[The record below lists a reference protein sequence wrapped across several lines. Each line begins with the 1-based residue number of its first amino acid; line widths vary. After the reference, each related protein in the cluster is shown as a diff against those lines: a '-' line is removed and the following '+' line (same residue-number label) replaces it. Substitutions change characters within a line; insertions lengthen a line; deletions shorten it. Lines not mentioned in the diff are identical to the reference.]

1 MPMMSTS
8 SGRMPKNGDGNN
20 AVANAREVLA
30 QSFAFYIIVLRT
42 FVWFFSIY
50 DLFAFNPHVLLGF
63 HMYIYIIKFDN

>member
-1 MPMMSTS
+1 MMSTS

-42 FVWFFSIY
+42 
-50 DLFAFNPHVLLGF
+50 L
-63 HMYIYIIKFDN
+63 